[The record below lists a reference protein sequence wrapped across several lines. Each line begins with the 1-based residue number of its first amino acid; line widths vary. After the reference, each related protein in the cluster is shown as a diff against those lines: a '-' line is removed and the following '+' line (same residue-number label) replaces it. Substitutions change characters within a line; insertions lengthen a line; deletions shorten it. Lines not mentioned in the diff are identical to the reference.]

1 MISLSN
7 IQVTETG
14 TPTEPVTVDGA
25 KTHIKGLD
33 GVTDFDEEIGRF
45 ITAARQDIENY
56 LSLKLVPATVSL
68 YLDTTKDTDEITVL
82 PYSLYLPPSFST
94 FNQINKGEDP
104 EAMAIDIDYYLNGT
118 LSFTTGGRYQLGY
131 DVATTVPETLKEAIK
146 MLVAYR
152 FNNRGDQEKQQ
163 GIPEDVISKIN
174 SYKQIWL

>member
-14 TPTEPVTVDGA
+14 TPTEPVTVSDA
-25 KTHIKGLD
+25 KAWIGGLD
-33 GVTDFDEEIGRF
+33 GVTDFDGLIGTM
-45 ITAARQDIENY
+45 ITGARQDVENF
-56 LSLKLVPATVSL
+56 LSLKLVASTVSL
-68 YLDTTKDTDEITVL
+68 YLDTTKETDEITVL
-82 PYSLYLPPSFST
+82 PYSPYLPSSFST

-104 EAMAIDIDYYLNGT
+104 TAMAVDVDYYLNGT
-118 LSFTTGGRYQLGY
+118 LSFTSGGRYQLGY

-163 GIPEDVISKIN
+163 GIPEDVVSKIHP
-174 SYKQIWL
+174 YRQQWL